1 MPTYKDQKY
10 SYTKKGL
17 KKLKQAKKK
26 EKKQRA

>member
-1 MPTYKDQKY
+1 MPTYKGEQY

-26 EKKQRA
+26 DKKKKA